1 MWKKTEDDRP
11 EISVPPVSP
20 ARPQP
25 VRELAVIGPSLVVKG
40 DVSGDEDLVIQGQV
54 EGKVILRNNSVTVGR
69 NGRVRADIFGK
80 TICVEGT
87 VQGNLFAEEK
97 IVVRQ
102 TGEVKG
108 NLQAPRVNLEDGAKF
123 KGSIDMDGSGAEK
136 PRAVSAGEKPEEKAG
151 SPQGDLGIKVGPSG
165 RP

>member
-11 EISVPPVSP
+11 EISVPPVSSV
-20 ARPQP
+20 RPQP
-25 VRELAVIGPSLVVKG
+25 VKEQAVIGPSLVVKG

-54 EGKVILRNNSVTVGR
+54 EGKVVLRNNSVTVGR
-69 NGRVRADIFGK
+69 NGRVRADVFGK

-123 KGSIDMDGSGAEK
+123 KGSIDMDGSASEK
-136 PRAVSAGEKPEEKAG
+136 PRATAGEKPEEKTG
-151 SPQGDLGIKVGPSG
+151 STQSDLGIKVGPSA